1 MARLRC
7 DKPYNVDEARKQ
19 KGLPRRKRA
28 NPKTTCYELAI
39 RIPSEYQ
46 SVMGRKKVTKTVYA
60 LNKKDDLR
68 AQVRDFEDE
77 QNATLEAL
85 LGKVQIRTEAR
96 SSFTGEGSLAAYI
109 DRYVELRSSGSI
121 SRQTLTSEKRYAQ
134 YVEATIGGVALR
146 LLSSEDVERCIL
158 AVPRLSKEWAL
169 EKRREYEENRRRLER
184 EGNHRSKKPFGPL
197 RVGGPDLQ
205 HKVLKFLRE
214 VLNDAVDREVID
226 RNVAKSRFLSKN
238 FRKGRPLIDP
248 LSEEEAARFLAE
260 VKALP
265 LCSFKVEALL
275 LFSSGMRPEEM
286 LGVRPSGLSLRGT
299 PSARIT
305 GAVRRDSNE
314 VEEYTKTSTSRRTVP
329 LDDYTAEAVGEWL
342 DLKRGGWA
350 SGRSTGC
357 PSSRSSTRSS
367 RTALSSTSG
376 TSSSRKMDSMVRGH
390 MRSGIPLP
398 PSTSPTERTS
408 RPSRS
413 SLATRPRRTPST
425 SMSGTYRR
433 QALNSRT
440 ATWAGLRQS
449 PREPFSC
456 ESCSFPRRC
465 LVRRKRARYTIPCA
479 GPSGEDARGR
489 RQVVRPQLPMLVSA
503 GSNPVARSRD
513 SDAGPHARAGVSF
526 AEPSCFFRTF
536 FRTRRFPVF
545 ASSKVPAQAGCF

>member
-1 MARLRC
+1 MTRLRC

-39 RIPSEYQ
+39 RIPDEYQ
-46 SVMGRKKVTKTVYA
+46 AVMGRKKVTKTVYA

-77 QNATLEAL
+77 QNARLEVL
-85 LGKVQIRTEAR
+85 INRVQAKDSP
-96 SSFTGEGSLAAYI
+96 SSSLTGESPLISYI
-109 DRYVELRSSGSI
+109 ERYIELRSSGTI

-134 YVEATIGGVALR
+134 YVGETIGDVALR
-146 LLSSEDVERCIL
+146 LLSSEDVERCVL

-184 EGNHRSKKPFGPL
+184 EGNHRKKKPFGPL
-197 RVGGPDLQ
+197 RVGGADLQ

-214 VLNDAVDREVID
+214 VLNDAVDRGVID

-238 FRKGRPLIDP
+238 FKKGRPLIDP
-248 LSEEEAARFLAE
+248 LSEEDAARFLAE

-329 LDDYTAEAVGEWL
+329 LDRYTADTIGEWL
-342 DLKRGGWA
+342 DLKR
-350 SGRSTGC
+350 R
-357 PSSRSSTRSS
+357 R
-367 RTALSSTSG
+367 L
-376 TSSSRKMDSMVRGH
+376 RKMGVKSVDGLPVVAELDAIKPYSSFINEWHKFIEKAGFEGTRPYALRHTFATLNLAYGENIKTISVILGH
-390 MRSGIPLP
+390 ATPSYTLDLYVGYI
-398 PSTSPTERTS
+398 PSTSAELS
-408 RPSRS
+408 
-413 SLATRPRRTPST
+413 
-425 SMSGTYRR
+425 
-433 QALNSRT
+433 N
-440 ATWAGLRQS
+440 
-449 PREPFSC
+449 
-456 ESCSFPRRC
+456 
-465 LVRRKRARYTIPCA
+465 RYMGRIGA
-479 GPSGEDARGR
+479 DA
-489 RQVVRPQLPMLVSA
+489 A
-503 GSNPVARSRD
+503 
-513 SDAGPHARAGVSF
+513 
-526 AEPSCFFRTF
+526 
-536 FRTRRFPVF
+536 
-545 ASSKVPAQAGCF
+545 

>member
-39 RIPSEYQ
+39 RVPGEYQ
-46 SVMGRKKVTKTVYA
+46 AVMGRKKVTKTVYA

-68 AQVRDFEDE
+68 TQVRDFEDE
-77 QNATLEAL
+77 QNAKLEAL

-96 SSFTGEGSLAAYI
+96 SSFTGESSLAAYI
-109 DRYVELRSSGSI
+109 DRYVELRSSGAI

-134 YVEATIGGVALR
+134 YVEATIGDVALR

-184 EGNHRSKKPFGPL
+184 EGNHRVKKPFGPL

-238 FRKGRPLIDP
+238 FKKGRPLIDP

-286 LGVRPSGLSLRGT
+286 LGVRPSGLSLRGV

-342 DLKRGGWA
+342 ELKR
-350 SGRSTGC
+350 R
-357 PSSRSSTRSS
+357 R
-367 RTALSSTSG
+367 L
-376 TSSSRKMDSMVRGH
+376 RKMGIRSVDGLPVVAELDAIKPYSSFINEWHKFIEAAGFDGTRPYALRHTFATLNLAYGENIKTISVVLGH
-390 MRSGIPLP
+390 ATPSYTLDLYVGYI
-398 PSTSPTERTS
+398 PSTSAELSNRYMG
-408 RPSRS
+408 RVE
-413 SLATRPRRTPST
+413 TP
-425 SMSGTYRR
+425 
-433 QALNSRT
+433 A
-440 ATWAGLRQS
+440 A
-449 PREPFSC
+449 
-456 ESCSFPRRC
+456 
-465 LVRRKRARYTIPCA
+465 
-479 GPSGEDARGR
+479 
-489 RQVVRPQLPMLVSA
+489 
-503 GSNPVARSRD
+503 
-513 SDAGPHARAGVSF
+513 
-526 AEPSCFFRTF
+526 
-536 FRTRRFPVF
+536 
-545 ASSKVPAQAGCF
+545 

>member
-28 NPKTTCYELAI
+28 NPKATCYELAI
-39 RIPSEYQ
+39 RIPDEYQ
-46 SVMGRKKVTKTVYA
+46 AVMGRKKVTKTVYA

-77 QNATLEAL
+77 QNARLEVL
-85 LGKVQIRTEAR
+85 INRVQAKDSP
-96 SSFTGEGSLAAYI
+96 SSSLTGESPLISYI
-109 DRYVELRSSGSI
+109 ERYIELRSSGTI

-134 YVEATIGGVALR
+134 YVGETIGDVALR
-146 LLSSEDVERCIL
+146 LLSSEDVERCVL

-184 EGNHRSKKPFGPL
+184 EGNHRKKKPFGPL
-197 RVGGPDLQ
+197 RVGGADLQ

-214 VLNDAVDREVID
+214 VLNDAVDRGVID

-238 FRKGRPLIDP
+238 FKKGRPLIDP
-248 LSEEEAARFLAE
+248 LSEEDAARFLAE

-329 LDDYTAEAVGEWL
+329 LDRYTADTIGEWL
-342 DLKRGGWA
+342 DLKRG
-350 SGRSTGC
+350 R
-357 PSSRSSTRSS
+357 
-367 RTALSSTSG
+367 L
-376 TSSSRKMDSMVRGH
+376 RKMGVRSVDGLPVVAELDAIKPYSSFINEWHKFIEKAGFEGTRPYALRHTFATLNLAYGENIKTISVILGH
-390 MRSGIPLP
+390 ATPSYTLDLYVGYI
-398 PSTSPTERTS
+398 PSTSAELS
-408 RPSRS
+408 
-413 SLATRPRRTPST
+413 
-425 SMSGTYRR
+425 
-433 QALNSRT
+433 N
-440 ATWAGLRQS
+440 
-449 PREPFSC
+449 
-456 ESCSFPRRC
+456 
-465 LVRRKRARYTIPCA
+465 RYMGRIGA
-479 GPSGEDARGR
+479 DA
-489 RQVVRPQLPMLVSA
+489 A
-503 GSNPVARSRD
+503 
-513 SDAGPHARAGVSF
+513 
-526 AEPSCFFRTF
+526 
-536 FRTRRFPVF
+536 
-545 ASSKVPAQAGCF
+545 

>member
-39 RIPSEYQ
+39 RIPDEYQ
-46 SVMGRKKVTKTVYA
+46 AVMGRKKVTKTVYA

-77 QNATLEAL
+77 QNARLEVL
-85 LGKVQIRTEAR
+85 INRVQAKDSP
-96 SSFTGEGSLAAYI
+96 SSSLTGESPLISYI
-109 DRYVELRSSGSI
+109 ERYIELRSSGTI

-134 YVEATIGGVALR
+134 YVGETIGDVALR
-146 LLSSEDVERCIL
+146 LLSSEDVERCVL

-184 EGNHRSKKPFGPL
+184 EGNHRKKKPFGPL
-197 RVGGPDLQ
+197 RVGGADLQ

-214 VLNDAVDREVID
+214 VLNDAVDRGVID
-226 RNVAKSRFLSKN
+226 RNVAKSRFLSRN
-238 FRKGRPLIDP
+238 FKKGRPLIDP
-248 LSEEEAARFLAE
+248 LSEEEAGRFIAQ

-329 LDDYTAEAVGEWL
+329 LDRYTADTIGEWL
-342 DLKRGGWA
+342 DLKR
-350 SGRSTGC
+350 R
-357 PSSRSSTRSS
+357 R
-367 RTALSSTSG
+367 L
-376 TSSSRKMDSMVRGH
+376 RKMGVKSVDGLPVVAELDAIKPYSSFINEWHKFIEKAGFEGTRPYALRHTFATLNLAYGENIKTISVILGH
-390 MRSGIPLP
+390 ATPSYTLDLYVGYI
-398 PSTSPTERTS
+398 PSTSAELS
-408 RPSRS
+408 
-413 SLATRPRRTPST
+413 
-425 SMSGTYRR
+425 
-433 QALNSRT
+433 N
-440 ATWAGLRQS
+440 
-449 PREPFSC
+449 
-456 ESCSFPRRC
+456 
-465 LVRRKRARYTIPCA
+465 RYMGRIGA
-479 GPSGEDARGR
+479 DA
-489 RQVVRPQLPMLVSA
+489 A
-503 GSNPVARSRD
+503 
-513 SDAGPHARAGVSF
+513 
-526 AEPSCFFRTF
+526 
-536 FRTRRFPVF
+536 
-545 ASSKVPAQAGCF
+545 